1 MVDIESMGVWSD
13 REVAARNEFSAGKSL
28 DQESLSLKR
37 GATKMTNQHVFRG
50 GLIVLC
56 GMVLCAV
63 SFSLTAAPNPKLRI
77 IQTNSAGDNIHII
90 DPATNKVV
98 GEIKG
103 IEASHG
109 IAASRDGARI
119 YVSEEAQK
127 TLDVVDGKTLE
138 VTKRIPLSGGVPNL
152 IALTPD
158 ERWIYVAIR
167 PSWDDVSHFPQIRAQ
182 ANGGVDVIDTSSLQK
197 VKTIPIKG
205 GIHDLNVTPD
215 GKFVVGGIARDNV
228 PPVNMMTVI
237 DTRTNEVAWTLAM
250 NPSPSPM
257 AISANPDGSTKWVL
271 AQVGGEFNGFAVVDF
286 ATHEEIKRIKNPD
299 VAPEQQN
306 HFGPPSASHG
316 IAVTSDQKTLL
327 VNSRLN
333 SALYAYSL
341 PDLKLLGGAALS
353 GKGASW
359 LTITPDD
366 KTAYVANEQ
375 TNNVSVVDIKSL
387 KEIARI
393 PVGFVP
399 ARNIT
404 WFLP

>member
-1 MVDIESMGVWSD
+1 M
-13 REVAARNEFSAGKSL
+13 
-28 DQESLSLKR
+28 
-37 GATKMTNQHVFRG
+37 TKKQAFRG
-50 GLIVLC
+50 CFIALC
-56 GMVLCAV
+56 GILLCLCAV
-63 SFSLTAAPNPKLRI
+63 SFSLMAAPPKLRI

-90 DPATNKVV
+90 DPATNTVV

-109 IAASRDGARI
+109 IAVSRDGSRI

-138 VTKRIPLSGGVPNL
+138 VIKRIPLSGGGVPNL

-158 ERWIYVAIR
+158 GRWIYVALR
-167 PSWDDVSHFPQIRAQ
+167 PSWDDLSRFPQIRARE
-182 ANGGVDVIDTSSLQK
+182 NGGVDVIDTSTLQD
-197 VKTIPIKG
+197 VKTIPLKG
-205 GIHDLNVTPD
+205 GIHDLYVTPD
-215 GKFVVGGIARDNV
+215 GKYVVGGAARDIV
-228 PPVNMMTVI
+228 PAVNMMSVI
-237 DTRTNEVAWTLAM
+237 DTRTNEVAWTFPM

-257 AISANPDGSTKWVL
+257 AISANPDGSTKWIL
-271 AQVGGEFNGFAVVDF
+271 AQNAKLNGFVVVDF
-286 ATHEEIKRIKNPD
+286 ATREEIKRVSNPE

-306 HFGPPSASHG
+306 SAFPPSPSHG
-316 IAVTSDQKTLL
+316 IAITSDQKTVL

-341 PDLKLLGGAALS
+341 PDLKLLGGTALS

-375 TNNVSVVDIKSL
+375 SDNVSVVDIKSM
-387 KEIARI
+387 KEIAHI

-399 ARNIT
+399 ARNTT
-404 WFLP
+404 WILP